1 MFKVINEKLT
11 SIEEKFEDCKAELEK
26 LIKKENEEVKIIF
39 TEEGERLENLEKET
53 RKRNIVI
60 KGLDDT
66 ADDTVDLQMKIE
78 ELIARMGVSLNVG
91 LDKNEIFRLGK
102 FIEGKIRPVLV
113 KLQSFDKK
121 IAIYQNS
128 KKLKVSNIWVDDDA
142 TKAVQDKRRRL
153 ISHLK
158 SSSAK
163 QLKTGKKHS

>member
-102 FIEGKIRPVLV
+102 FIEGKIRSVLV

-128 KKLKVSNIWVDDDA
+128 KMLKVSNIWVDDDA

-158 SSSAK
+158 VARQNS
-163 QLKTGKKHS
+163 